1 MVKVTFKS
9 FQGEERTV
17 DAESG
22 ISLMEA
28 AVRNSVA
35 GIDGDCGGAC
45 ACATCHV
52 YVSSEWADKVGA
64 ITDMEK
70 SMLEF
75 VESNADSSRLAC
87 QITVSEALDGI
98 VVDMPEAQY

>member
-9 FQGEERTV
+9 FQGDESTV
-17 DAESG
+17 DADSG

-28 AVRNSVA
+28 AVRNSVP

-45 ACATCHV
+45 ACATCHI
-52 YVSSEWADKVGA
+52 YVPSEWADKVGEA
-64 ITDMEK
+64 SEMEK

-75 VESNADSSRLAC
+75 VESNSESSRLAC
-87 QITVSEALDGI
+87 QINVSDALEGI